1 MKKCIRKSRS
11 FEIFLGCV
19 VKDIIKKS
27 ISLGIIT
34 SISCIFICF
43 ESIKNLYLKNDI
55 NAIENEL
62 VSFYLTSNHKKRF
75 ELYDDL
81 LNADFINMDK
91 AYNYEK
97 KIKNEINRINKKKSV
112 LSAININTGEGN
124 KILYNN
130 FVNDTNKSIHLKLQ
144 ENVNEKKKKKC
155 CCWN

>member
-1 MKKCIRKSRS
+1 MKKCLRKSRS

-62 VSFYLTSNHKKRF
+62 VSFYLTSNHKKKF
-75 ELYDDL
+75 ELYDNL
-81 LNADFINMDK
+81 LNADLINMDK

-97 KIKNEINRINKKKSV
+97 KIKTEIYRINKKKSV
-112 LSAININTGEGN
+112 LSAININEGK

-130 FVNDTNKSIHLKLQ
+130 FVNDTNKSITNNIKL
-144 ENVNEKKKKKC
+144 EEKEVKKKKKC
-155 CCWN
+155 CCWSQ